1 MKKKSAVALK
11 YKSNDT
17 APRVIAK
24 GADRIAELIV
34 EIAKE
39 HGIHI
44 NHDPLLVQTLMGFE
58 VGDYIPEEVYEVVAQ
73 LLAFVYKLRL
83 GDREH
88 GNAKNSG
95 Q

>member
-11 YKSNDT
+11 YRSNDV

-24 GADRIAELIV
+24 GTDLIAELIV
-34 EIAKE
+34 KIARE
-39 HGIHI
+39 HDIHV
-44 NHDPLLVQTLMGFE
+44 NNDPLLVQTLMGFE

-73 LLAFVYKLRL
+73 LLSFVYKLRL

-95 Q
+95 R

>member
-11 YKSNDT
+11 YTNKDA
-17 APRVIAK
+17 APRIIAK
-24 GADRIAELIV
+24 GTDRIADLIV
-34 EIAKE
+34 EIARE

-44 NHDPLLVQTLMGFE
+44 SNDPLLVQTLMGFE
-58 VGDYIPEEVYEVVAQ
+58 VGDNIPEEVYEVVAQ

-88 GNAKNSG
+88 GNA
-95 Q
+95 

>member
-1 MKKKSAVALK
+1 MKKKTAVALK
-11 YKSNDT
+11 YQNVDS
-17 APRVIAK
+17 APRIIAK
-24 GADRIAELIV
+24 GSDRIADLIE
-34 EIAKE
+34 EIARE

-44 NHDPLLVQTLMGFE
+44 ENDPLLVQTLMGFE

-88 GNAKNSG
+88 GNAKNTG
-95 Q
+95 R

>member
-1 MKKKSAVALK
+1 MKKKSAVALT
-11 YKSNDT
+11 YQENDA

-24 GADRIAELIV
+24 GTERIADLIV
-34 EIAKE
+34 EIARE

-44 NHDPLLVQTLMGFE
+44 DHDPLLVQTLMGFE

-88 GNAKNSG
+88 GNAKNTG
-95 Q
+95 R